1 MKILIIGKNGQLG
14 KSINKATSNT
24 DKSSQFDFIG
34 RQELDLSNIGDI
46 DSFFNHNIYD
56 IVINCAAYTNVDMAE
71 KDYDLSNAINNLAVK
86 KIARIAKIQ
95 SFKFIHISTDYVFSG
110 HKDKPYTE
118 EDITGPIN
126 AYGRSKLEAESAIMT
141 TLENNAIIIRTSG
154 LYSEFGNNFVNTM
167 LTLVKQKKEIS
178 VVSDQIFCPTS
189 ASDLAEAIL
198 TIINTEKFESKTK
211 KTEIYQYCSNNACS
225 WFDFANEIFRLSN
238 NSIKVN
244 PIKLHNYPALANK
257 PQYSVLNTS
266 KIEKEFGLTV
276 LDWKEALGRLFV
288 IKDIS
293 N

>member
-14 KSINKATSNT
+14 KSINKAASNT
-24 DKSSQFDFIG
+24 DKSFQFDFIG
-34 RQELDLSNIGDI
+34 RQELDLSNIRDI

-56 IVINCAAYTNVDMAE
+56 VVINCAAYTNVDMAE

-95 SFKFIHISTDYVFSG
+95 YFKFIHISTDYVFSG
-110 HKDKPYTE
+110 HQDKPYTE

-167 LTLVKQKKEIS
+167 LTQVKQKKEIS
-178 VVSDQIFCPTS
+178 VVSDQIFSPTN

-198 TIINTEKFESKTK
+198 TIINTEKFKSKTK
-211 KTEIYQYCSNNACS
+211 KTQIYQYCSNNACS

-244 PIKLHNYPALANK
+244 PIKLHNYPAVANK

-266 KIEKEFGLTV
+266 KIEKEFGLIV

-288 IKDIS
+288 LKHIS